1 VRRWWLRHDGGVVSA
16 ACVCS
21 ATVSTGLGGVYGV
34 VVDVVL
40 VYPEA
45 GDGLGLRAHS
55 VERHGRNSRVRRRAG
70 ENRALT
76 VGVVGDRMVVQ
87 WRVVAV

>member
-1 VRRWWLRHDGGVVSA
+1 M
-16 ACVCS
+16 
-21 ATVSTGLGGVYGV
+21 GLGGVYGV

-45 GDGLGLRAHS
+45 GDGLGLRAHG

>member
-1 VRRWWLRHDGGVVSA
+1 MAAVSWARRAHALIRHPW
-16 ACVCS
+16 
-21 ATVSTGLGGVYGV
+21 GLGDGRGCVRECAV
-34 VVDVVL
+34 R
-40 VYPEA
+40 VYPVA
-45 GDGLGLRAHS
+45 GDGLGLRAHG

>member
-1 VRRWWLRHDGGVVSA
+1 MRRWWLRHGGGGVST
-16 ACVCS
+16 ACVCL
-21 ATVSTGLGGVYGV
+21 ATASVGLGGVYGV
-34 VVDVVL
+34 VVDAML

-45 GDGLGLRAHS
+45 GDGLGLRAHG
-55 VERHGRNSRVRRRAG
+55 VERHGWNSRVRRRAG

>member
-1 VRRWWLRHDGGVVSA
+1 M
-16 ACVCS
+16 
-21 ATVSTGLGGVYGV
+21 GLGGVYGV
-34 VVDVVL
+34 VVDAVL

-45 GDGLGLRAHS
+45 GDGLGLRAHG

-70 ENRALT
+70 KNRALT
-76 VGVVGDRMVVQ
+76 VGVVGDRMAVQ

>member
-1 VRRWWLRHDGGVVSA
+1 VHSDGVQ
-16 ACVCS
+16 
-21 ATVSTGLGGVYGV
+21 GLGDGCGCAREWA
-34 VVDVVL
+34 VL

-45 GDGLGLRAHS
+45 RDSLGLRAHG

-76 VGVVGDRMVVQ
+76 VGVVGDRMAVQ